1 MIYIFLYRFSHMRVR
16 VVQSA
21 DADWDLSDKIREALE
36 GKITPLELDFVTVK
50 RFYQTVGAVDSSAD
64 VNIVLLFPRKEE
76 AAIAAIV
83 LDRLQ
88 SAGTK
93 VIFYFAD
100 ELGTY
105 EDDILEMVQ
114 SAAGL

>member
-1 MIYIFLYRFSHMRVR
+1 MRVR
-16 VVQSA
+16 VVQSS
-21 DADWDLSDKIREALE
+21 DADWDLSDRIRTELE

-50 RFYQTVGAVDSSAD
+50 RFYQAVDALDKMAD
-64 VNIVLLFPRKEE
+64 VNVVLLFPRKEE
-76 AAIAAIV
+76 AAIAATV

-88 SAGTK
+88 SAGAK

-105 EDDILEMVQ
+105 EDDILEMVR
-114 SAAGL
+114 SAVGL

>member
-1 MIYIFLYRFSHMRVR
+1 MRVR
-16 VVQSA
+16 VIQSA
-21 DADWDLSDKIREALE
+21 DADWDLSDRIRKDLE
-36 GKITPLELDFVTVK
+36 GKVTPLELDFVTVK
-50 RFYQTVGAVDSSAD
+50 RFYQAVEALDRSAD

-76 AAIAAIV
+76 AAVAAIV

-88 SAGTK
+88 SVGAK

-105 EDDILEMVQ
+105 EDDILEIVR
-114 SAAGL
+114 SAVGL